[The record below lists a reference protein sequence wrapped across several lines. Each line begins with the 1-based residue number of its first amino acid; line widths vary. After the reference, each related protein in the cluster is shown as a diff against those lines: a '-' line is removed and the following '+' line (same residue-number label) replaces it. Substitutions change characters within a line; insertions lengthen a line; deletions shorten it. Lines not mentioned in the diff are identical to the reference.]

1 MADLTALAP
10 HSSDCYGCGAENASG
25 LRMQVW
31 RDCDEVFSDVVFDAR
46 HVGAPGLAHGGV
58 LSAACD
64 DMFGF
69 VLYVV
74 AEPGVTRSLSID
86 YRLPV
91 ELDVPHR
98 ITARLDRRVGR
109 KLHMSAD
116 GVRPDGR
123 LAFTAHA
130 LFIVVPLTHFER
142 FGLTAEHPGLEA
154 LNQSPTGTLPV
165 STSESN

>member
-1 MADLTALAP
+1 MADLIALAP
-10 HSSDCYGCGAENASG
+10 HSSVCYGCGAENASG
-25 LRMQVW
+25 LRMKVW
-31 RDCDEVFSDVVFDAR
+31 RDGDEVFSDVVFDAR

-74 AEPGVTRSLSID
+74 VEPGVTRSLSID

-91 ELDVPHR
+91 QLGVPHR
-98 ITARLDRRVGR
+98 ITARLDRRDGR

-116 GVRPDGR
+116 GIRPDGR
-123 LAFTAHA
+123 LAFTARA
-130 LFIVVPLTHFER
+130 VFIVVPLTHFDR
-142 FGLTAEHPGLEA
+142 FGLTADHPGLEA
-154 LNQSPTGTLPV
+154 LSRNPTGMFPI
-165 STSESN
+165 STAERG